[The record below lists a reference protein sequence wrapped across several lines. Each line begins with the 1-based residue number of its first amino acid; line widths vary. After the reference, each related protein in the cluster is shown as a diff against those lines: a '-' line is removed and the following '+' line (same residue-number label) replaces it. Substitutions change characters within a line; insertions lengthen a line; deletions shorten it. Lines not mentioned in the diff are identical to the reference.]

1 MNLRMNSPLNN
12 VYIAAGSTE
21 TPQLST
27 HLNYLNYLWRNTR
40 QLTATY
46 SNRVERNPNI
56 TRVVFSERLN
66 LARLTY
72 RSLQEEM
79 EQVNA
84 AHDYA
89 RVCSAW
95 VAIKGYYLLFYLE
108 TVLYSLVAADPA
120 QLKVSHDMT
129 RKFVRDICK
138 SSALNTS
145 FASLTDVVTHADCV
159 STGVTAGAN
168 LRGQLD
174 DQSRHK
180 QLMKKLKEYAKE
192 EFKRRKSIE
201 RLAGAAAQAFNQQE
215 LCLMDFFYWY
225 RIKSNYRDLEFIAG
239 ESSSTPDLFDFYRM
253 YNETAIGVAGAYI
266 EVINDLFQR
275 RSGEKDVL
283 ISF

>member
-1 MNLRMNSPLNN
+1 
-12 VYIAAGSTE
+12 
-21 TPQLST
+21 
-27 HLNYLNYLWRNTR
+27 
-40 QLTATY
+40 
-46 SNRVERNPNI
+46 
-56 TRVVFSERLN
+56 
-66 LARLTY
+66 
-72 RSLQEEM
+72 M

-84 AHDYA
+84 VHDYA

-108 TVLYSLVAADPA
+108 TVLYSLIAANPG

-138 SSALNTS
+138 SSALSAN
-145 FASLTDVVTHADCV
+145 FAPLTEVITHADCV
-159 STGVTAGAN
+159 STGVTPGAN

-201 RLAGAAAQAFNQQE
+201 RLAGANALAFNRQE
-215 LCLMDFFYWY
+215 LCLIDFFYWY

-239 ESSSTPDLFDFYRM
+239 ETSSTADLFSFYRM
-253 YNETAIGVAGAYI
+253 YNETAISVAEAYMTT
-266 EVINDLFQR
+266 INDLFR
-275 RSGEKDVL
+275 LRTGDAEALV
-283 ISF
+283 SFSNQQ